1 MPIRPGTRDDGL
13 QDGVPYPDCC
23 AIDDDPQVLRALERD
38 LRELRAELVLE
49 RDPERARAPDDA
61 EFDVVIAAC
70 RMPDIDG
77 LPGADRGCVGAA
89 RRPCG

>member
-1 MPIRPGTRDDGL
+1 MPRL
-13 QDGVPYPDCC
+13 L

-49 RDPERARAPDDA
+49 RDPRAALARLDDA

-77 LPGADRGCVGAA
+77 LQVLTEVRRRCPATLRLMLIGHADMSPLPTSLA
-89 RRPCG
+89 